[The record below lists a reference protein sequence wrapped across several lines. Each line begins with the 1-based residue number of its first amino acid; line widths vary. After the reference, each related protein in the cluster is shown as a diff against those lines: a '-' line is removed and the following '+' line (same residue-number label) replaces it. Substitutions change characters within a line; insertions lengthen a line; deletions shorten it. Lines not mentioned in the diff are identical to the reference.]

1 MINSVMI
8 KKIVRNFLSF
18 VSVVF
23 LCSCATMDQRF
34 ANQEDLVHPGMQ
46 VFLDY
51 QKAIN
56 TESDFDDDMKS
67 FFSDAGRKKIKMTK
81 GWNRL
86 VYSASFRALKL
97 GSCDEIAILS
107 QASSSILVSC
117 KGPYAYRSAFG
128 FGREET
134 MHLRVYVRRDSQG
147 WYIDSSGL
155 THTMDG
161 GQSVPR
167 SIGLKFPK

>member
-18 VSVVF
+18 VSVIV

-34 ANQEDLVHPGMQ
+34 ANQEDLAHPGMQ

-51 QKAIN
+51 QKSIN
-56 TESDFDDDMKS
+56 TESDFDDEIKS
-67 FFSDAGRKKIKMTK
+67 FFSEAGRKKIESTK

-86 VYSASFRALKL
+86 VYSASFRALKF
-97 GSCDEIAILS
+97 GSCDELSILS
-107 QASSSILVSC
+107 QTSSTILVSC

-128 FGREET
+128 FGREES
-134 MHLRVYVRRDSQG
+134 MHLRVYVRKNSQD
-147 WYIDSSGL
+147 WYIDTAGL

>member
-18 VSVVF
+18 VSVVV
-23 LCSCATMDQRF
+23 LCACATMDQRF
-34 ANQEDLVHPGMQ
+34 ANQEDLAHPGMQ

-51 QKAIN
+51 QKSIN
-56 TESDFDDDMKS
+56 TESDFDDDIKS

-86 VYSASFRALKL
+86 VYSASFRALKF
-97 GSCDEIAILS
+97 GSCDELSILN
-107 QASSSILVSC
+107 QALSSILVSC
-117 KGPYAYRSAFG
+117 KGPYRYHSAFG
-128 FGREET
+128 FSREES
-134 MHLRVYVRRDSQG
+134 MHLRVYVRKNSQG
-147 WYIDSSGL
+147 WYVDTAGL

-161 GQSVPR
+161 GKSVPR

>member
-8 KKIVRNFLSF
+8 KKIVRNFLSLAAILA
-18 VSVVF
+18 
-23 LCSCATMDQRF
+23 LCSCATVDDRF
-34 ANQEDLVHPGMQ
+34 SNPDDAIHPGMQ
-46 VFLDY
+46 VFLEY
-51 QKAIN
+51 QKAI
-56 TESDFDDDMKS
+56 TIESDFDDEIKS
-67 FFSDAGRKKIKMTK
+67 FFSDAGRKKIESTK

-86 VYSASFRALKL
+86 VYSASFRAIKQ
-97 GSCDEIAILS
+97 GSCNDLSILQQS
-107 QASSSILVSC
+107 MSSILVSC

-128 FGREET
+128 FGREEV
-134 MHLRVYVRRDSQG
+134 MHLRVYVRKVGQD
-147 WYIDSSGL
+147 WYIDTAGL

>member
-8 KKIVRNFLSF
+8 KKMVKHFITL
-18 VSVVF
+18 VSI
-23 LCSCATMDQRF
+23 LALYSCATIDQRF
-34 ANQEDLVHPGMQ
+34 ANQDDAIHPGMQ

-51 QKAIN
+51 QQAI
-56 TESDFDDDMKS
+56 TTDSEFDDGIQS
-67 FFSDAGRKKIKMTK
+67 FFSEAGRKKIAASQ
-81 GWNRL
+81 GWHKL
-86 VYSASFRALKL
+86 VYTASFRGLKS
-97 GSCDEIAILS
+97 GSCDELSILN
-107 QASSSILVSC
+107 QSSNFILVSC

-134 MHLRVYVRRDSQG
+134 MHLRVYVRKNSQG
-147 WYIDSSGL
+147 WYVDNGGL

>member
-1 MINSVMI
+1 MINSIMI
-8 KKIVRNFLSF
+8 KKIVRHF
-18 VSVVF
+18 VSF
-23 LCSCATMDQRF
+23 AAILALCSCATIDDRF
-34 ANQEDLVHPGMQ
+34 RNPDDAIHPGMQ
-46 VFLDY
+46 VFLEY
-51 QKAIN
+51 QKAI
-56 TESDFDDDMKS
+56 TIESDFDDEIKS
-67 FFSDAGRKKIKMTK
+67 FFSDAGRKKIESTK

-134 MHLRVYVRRDSQG
+134 MHLRVYVRRNSQG

>member
-1 MINSVMI
+1 MI
-8 KKIVRNFLSF
+8 KKIVRHF
-18 VSVVF
+18 VSLAAILA
-23 LCSCATMDQRF
+23 LCSCATIDDRF
-34 ANQEDLVHPGMQ
+34 SNPDDAIHPGMQ
-46 VFLDY
+46 VFLEY
-51 QKAIN
+51 QKAI
-56 TESDFDDDMKS
+56 TIESDFNDEIKS
-67 FFSDAGRKKIKMTK
+67 FFSDAGRKKIESTK